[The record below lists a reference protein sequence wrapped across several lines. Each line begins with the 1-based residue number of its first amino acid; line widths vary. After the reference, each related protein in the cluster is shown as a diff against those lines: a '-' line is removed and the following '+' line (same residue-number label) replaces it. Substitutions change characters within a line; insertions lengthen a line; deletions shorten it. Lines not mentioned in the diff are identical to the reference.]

1 MAFKRKEINNDTP
14 TLEMTPMIDVVF
26 QLLIFFVVTLK
37 QEDILSKLDVAR
49 PASQTNKEDIVK
61 PLETTTIIVEAQG
74 FALNGRY
81 IARPSDLD
89 RELQRVAKLSTTAM
103 VLVKCTKDSPHG
115 LLVQALDLCNK
126 HGLTNIAIF
135 TI

>member
-1 MAFKRKEINNDTP
+1 MAYKRKEVKTDTP
-14 TLEMTPMIDVVF
+14 KLDMTPMIDVVF

-49 PASQTNKEDIVK
+49 PAGEPTKGPQM
-61 PLETTTIIVEAQG
+61 ETTTIIVEANG
-74 FALNGRY
+74 FALNGKYMPRL
-81 IARPSDLD
+81 SDLD
-89 RELQRVAKLSTTAM
+89 RELQRIAKLSTTAM
-103 VLVKCTKDSPHG
+103 VLVKCTMNSQHG

-126 HGLTNIAIF
+126 HGLTNISIF